1 MTAPPHP
8 AEDVRVAP
16 HAPVLGTGSAW
27 GTEVDWRSGTLR
39 QRTDGRPT
47 AQWQPAP
54 QPGTLPKRPF
64 TFFEVMD
71 GGFRLLRFSPGS
83 TFGIS
88 MIVCTL
94 LTLVSALIVAVIVMG
109 SLGLLQR
116 LAENPE
122 AGLGLNLVVQTGSV
136 AVSLLALSLVLLLSA
151 FAAFAADRAVA
162 RERMR
167 LSEVWRGLSG
177 RRLRLVGL
185 TALAFVCHLL
195 LLGVCLLPGTLLVLV
210 SPPAGVVLATL
221 GVLVWTAA
229 TVWLFTK
236 ASLAGAAIAVEDL
249 GIIAALR
256 RSWDLTRDGFWRST
270 GQYVVSYLLSS
281 QVMGLL
287 MTPLLIIVMVG
298 FVLIGVLLSF
308 DSGTAAMSFL
318 VFGLTIGMGLA
329 VAAITIGMT
338 ALLYAYLSGVVAM
351 VYLDRR
357 MRREGYDLVLLRRAE
372 LEEAAARKC
381 ADALPSARQ
390 ASDPAHRP
398 PREAAV

>member
-185 TALAFVCHLL
+185 TALAFVCH
-195 LLGVCLLPGTLLVLV
+195 LVLV

-398 PREAAV
+398 PREAAA

>member
-1 MTAPPHP
+1 
-8 AEDVRVAP
+8 
-16 HAPVLGTGSAW
+16 
-27 GTEVDWRSGTLR
+27 
-39 QRTDGRPT
+39 
-47 AQWQPAP
+47 
-54 QPGTLPKRPF
+54 
-64 TFFEVMD
+64 MD
-71 GGFRLLRFSPGS
+71 GGFRLLRFSPGA

-94 LTLVSALIVAVIVMG
+94 LTLVSVLIVAVIVMG

-122 AGLGLNLVVQTGSV
+122 AGLGLNLVMQTGSV

-151 FAAFAADRAVA
+151 FAAVAADRAVA

-167 LSEVWRGLSG
+167 LSEVWRSLRG

-185 TALAFVCHLL
+185 TALAFAGHLL
-195 LLGVCLLPGTLLVLV
+195 LLGVCLLPGTLLVLA
-210 SPPAGVVLATL
+210 SPPFGVVLATL
-221 GVLVWTAA
+221 GVLVWMVAS
-229 TVWLFTK
+229 VWLFTR

-256 RSWDLTRDGFWRST
+256 RSWDLTRGGFWRST
-270 GQYVVSYLLSS
+270 GQYVVSYQLSS
-281 QVMGLL
+281 HVMGLL

-298 FVLIGVLLSF
+298 FVLIGVLLSL

-318 VFGLTIGMGLA
+318 MFGLTIGMGLA

-338 ALLYAYLSGVVAM
+338 ALLYSYLSGVVAM

-372 LEEAAARKC
+372 LDEAAARRD
-381 ADALPSARQ
+381 ADALPATPQ
-390 ASDPAHRP
+390 AADPARRP
-398 PREAAV
+398 PQGAAS